1 MTAAPQDPLEMRGS
15 RARSLHLPR
24 TGTWCRVADLL
35 VERPL
40 DVRHGAGLSQPN
52 ELQGDG
58 PARIVDGAVL
68 VRATTPTHMTANA
81 STLMAITAGPR
92 E

>member
-1 MTAAPQDPLEMRGS
+1 MTAASQDPLEMRGS

-24 TGTWCRVADLL
+24 TGRRAVWRTCSPKDHSIFATAPVS
-35 VERPL
+35 
-40 DVRHGAGLSQPN
+40 HNQT

>member
-1 MTAAPQDPLEMRGS
+1 MTAVAQDPLEMRGS
-15 RARSLHLPR
+15 RARSVHLPR
-24 TGTWCRVADLL
+24 TGTWCRLTYPL

-40 DVRHGAGLSQPN
+40 DLRHGAGLSQAT

-58 PARIVDGAVL
+58 PARMVDGAVL

-81 STLMAITAGPR
+81 STLTAITAGPR